1 MLNRLKRKTGC
12 VRRRHSSQS
21 WAIAVEELEDRL
33 LLSSTPAPM
42 ALTPAEV
49 RSYYGFD
56 KIQFTY
62 YTVFQSRFGPIFT
75 RATAPGDGTG
85 QTIAIIDKYYD
96 PNIQNDV
103 NVFDS
108 QFNLPA
114 INLIVDKLPSAKT
127 TAPPVTGRTK
137 NRSTS
142 NGHTPLRRR
151 RASSS
156 SIAARRQRTSSTP
169 SMSRRIT
176 RAANATPE
184 PAGLTLA
191 GTGLLAFVAGD
202 ERLLSESRC
211 VA

>member
-12 VRRRHSSQS
+12 VRRRQSSLN
-21 WAIAVEELEDRL
+21 WAPVIEALEDRR
-33 LLSSTPAPM
+33 LLSGSPSPT

-62 YTVFQSRFGPIFT
+62 YAVFQSRFGPIFH

-96 PNIQNDV
+96 PNIVNDV

-114 INLIVDKLPSAKT
+114 INLVVDKLSSA
-127 TAPPVTGRTK
+127 TATDPRVTGRTK
-137 NRSTS
+137 NRSMS
-142 NGHTPLRRR
+142 NGRTPSRRR

-156 SIAARRQRTSSTP
+156 STAARRCRTSKTP
-169 SMSRRIT
+169 SVSRRIT
-176 RAANATPE
+176 RAY
-184 PAGLTLA
+184 
-191 GTGLLAFVAGD
+191 
-202 ERLLSESRC
+202 RSCR
-211 VA
+211 